1 MSFENSSD
9 MDKLQKLV
17 KSSLLEIN
25 KLKMEIVELKE
36 EQKSNDE
43 LENLKIESEES
54 LKEKEDEISD
64 LKKQHE
70 IELTN
75 LKNKHVE
82 EVSDLKARYD
92 VDLKNKGLELTD
104 FLAKFDTD
112 IKAKDDEISDIKAK
126 YQADL
131 NTKQYEIENLTHSLN
146 TNIEVLNRSKDLLNS
161 KDETIRNLSDKVKE
175 LTDLNES
182 LSKMKESFDDEFN
195 SFKTLELGQAN
206 LKLKE
211 ALNEVSFKDNE
222 IQAISNDLKIANN
235 KNSDLQRQI
244 NDAKSRENQANL
256 KLANALSAL
265 DEKNIEIHSLNA
277 QIASQNEEILD
288 LKNNLVNKDNL
299 VALQRELDSRDVAL
313 RERDSQISLLKDKSV
328 SREEYAKMQ
337 NELSKK
343 DLQIQR
349 LNEVKDLF
357 FELSDNS
364 FLDNQSHDGTINR
377 TSAEDRELLELN
389 DIKKELELAKENKL
403 KIRAVE
409 DEDLEK
415 IASLIDS
422 TSSAESSDLNLEES
436 LNALNQSNAEEVEK
450 LKQELEE
457 YKSSVAE
464 LEKFKFVYEKLT
476 APQLNNL
483 NSIQSQIYHLLPDD
497 EAMDTLSVKEYLNDL
512 AFKNLSFGNAKNIL
526 KSLERKGYVEVAKK
540 ENDVF
545 FWRKLPLPDESK

>member
-1 MSFENSSD
+1 MSFENSND

-25 KLKMEIVELKE
+25 KLKMEIVQLKE
-36 EQKSNDE
+36 EQNSLKSSDE
-43 LENLKIESEES
+43 FETLKSESEE
-54 LKEKEDEISD
+54 LLNEKDAEIAD
-64 LKKQHE
+64 
-70 IELTN
+70 
-75 LKNKHVE
+75 LKNKHKEDLIAKE
-82 EVSDLKARYD
+82 EEIADLKTRFD
-92 VDLKNKGLELTD
+92 DDLKSKSLELTD
-104 FLAKFDTD
+104 FLAKFDND
-112 IKAKDDEISDIKAK
+112 MKAKDDEIADIKAK

-131 NTKQYEIENLTHSLN
+131 NTKSYEIENLTHSLN

-161 KDETIRNLSDKVKE
+161 KDETIRNLSDKVNE
-175 LTDLNES
+175 LSDLNES
-182 LSKMKESFDDEFN
+182 LSKMKESFDEEFN

-235 KNSDLQRQI
+235 KNSDLQRQM
-244 NDAKSRENQANL
+244 NEAKNRENQANL
-256 KLANALSAL
+256 KLANALSTL
-265 DEKNIEIHSLNA
+265 DEKNMEIHSLNSK
-277 QIASQNEEILD
+277 IASQNEEILD

-299 VALQRELDSRDVAL
+299 VALQRELDSRDVAI
-313 RERDSQISLLKDKSV
+313 RERDGQINLLKDKSV
-328 SREEYAKMQ
+328 SREEYAKLQ
-337 NELSKK
+337 TELSKK

-357 FELSDNS
+357 FELSDNT
-364 FLDNQSHDGTINR
+364 FLDDQAHDGVMNKT
-377 TSAEDRELLELN
+377 TAGDRELMELN
-389 DIKKELELAKENKL
+389 DIKKELELAKENNL

-409 DEDLEK
+409 EQDLEK
-415 IASLIDS
+415 IANLIDS
-422 TSSAESSDLNLEES
+422 TTPPQAPTLNLENS
-436 LNALNQSNAEEVEK
+436 LNELNQSNAEEVAK

-483 NSIQSQIYHLLPDD
+483 NSIQSQIYHLLPED

-512 AFKNLSFGNAKNIL
+512 AFKNLSFGNTKNIL

-545 FWRKLPLPDESK
+545 FWQKLPLPDES

>member
-1 MSFENSSD
+1 

-25 KLKMEIVELKE
+25 KLKMEIVQLKE
-36 EQKSNDE
+36 EQNSLRSSDEFEDLKS
-43 LENLKIESEES
+43 ESEK
-54 LKEKEDEISD
+54 LLNEKDAEIID
-64 LKKQHE
+64 
-70 IELTN
+70 

-82 EVSDLKARYD
+82 EVSNLKIKHQEDLTAKENEISDLKTRFD
-92 VDLKNKGLELTD
+92 DDLKSKSLELSD
-104 FLAKFDTD
+104 FLAKFDND
-112 IKAKDDEISDIKAK
+112 MKVKDDEIADIKAK

-131 NTKQYEIENLTHSLN
+131 NTKNYEIENLTHSLN

-161 KDETIRNLSDKVKE
+161 KDETIRNLSDKVNE

-182 LSKMKESFDDEFN
+182 LSKMKESFDEEFN

-235 KNSDLQRQI
+235 KNSDLQRQV
-244 NDAKSRENQANL
+244 NEAKNKENQANL
-256 KLANALSAL
+256 KLANTLTTL
-265 DEKNIEIHSLNA
+265 DEKNMEIQSLNS

-299 VALQRELDSRDVAL
+299 VALQRELDSRDVAI
-313 RERDSQISLLKDKSV
+313 RERDVQISLLKDKSV
-328 SREEYAKMQ
+328 SREEYAKLQ
-337 NELSKK
+337 TELSKK

-357 FELSDNS
+357 FELSDNT
-364 FLDNQSHDGTINR
+364 FLDDQAHDGIMSK
-377 TSAEDRELLELN
+377 TSAGDRELMELN
-389 DIKKELELAKENKL
+389 DIKKELELAKENNL

-409 DEDLEK
+409 EQDLEK
-415 IASLIDS
+415 IANLIDS
-422 TSSAESSDLNLEES
+422 TESQSSDLNLEDS
-436 LNALNQSNAEEVEK
+436 LNELNQSNAEEVAK

-483 NSIQSQIYHLLPDD
+483 NSIQSQIYHLLPED

-512 AFKNLSFGNAKNIL
+512 AFKNLSFGNTKNIL

-545 FWRKLPLPDESK
+545 FWQKLPLPDES